1 MSIEAILEAS
11 RAGMQNERLRLD
23 QASRHVAL
31 ANQPIDPR
39 SLGSVNDGFASALMA
54 GGLSPPAIQSL
65 GTRSVLD
72 PGHPMADAEG
82 RVHYPAVDMVH
93 EMTTLMTASRGYEAN
108 VRSFNVL
115 RSMVLKAM
123 EIGAK

>member
-1 MSIEAILEAS
+1 MSIDAILEAS

-23 QASRHVAL
+23 LASRRIAA
-31 ANQPIDPR
+31 ANQPIDPA
-39 SLGSVNDGFASALMA
+39 STGAGATFAHALGADM
-54 GGLSPPAIQSL
+54 GGGL

-72 PGHPMADAEG
+72 PKHPLADAQG
-82 RVHYPAVDMVH
+82 RVHYPAVDMVQ
-93 EMTTLMTASRGYEAN
+93 EMTTLLTASRGYEAN

-115 RSMVLKAM
+115 RGMLLRAM

>member
-1 MSIEAILEAS
+1 MSIDSILEAS
-11 RAGMQNERLRLD
+11 RIGMQNERLRLD
-23 QASRHVAL
+23 LASKSVAL

-39 SLGSVNDGFASALMA
+39 NLQADGSGFASTLMA
-54 GGLSPPAIQSL
+54 GGMTSEELKAI
-65 GTRSVLD
+65 GTRTVLD
-72 PGHPMADAEG
+72 PGHPLADAEG
-82 RVHYPAVDMVH
+82 RVHYPAVDMVQ

-115 RSMVLKAM
+115 RGMVMRAL